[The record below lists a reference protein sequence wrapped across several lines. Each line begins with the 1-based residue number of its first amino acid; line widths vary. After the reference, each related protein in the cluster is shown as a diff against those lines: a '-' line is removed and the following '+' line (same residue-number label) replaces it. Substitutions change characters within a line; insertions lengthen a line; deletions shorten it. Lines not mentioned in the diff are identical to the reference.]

1 MDPIV
6 INISS
11 GKLLEIIMKDD
22 HEAILKIK
30 KGVLDNWANKNIRPR
45 IDQGIANQLI
55 SDMDTKIRT
64 TIRDTVKEHFKYE
77 ELEPYVREQTV
88 KIINKMIDEELGSL
102 IQTRVQEIIAKQL
115 KKIK

>member
-11 GKLLEIIMKDD
+11 EKLLDVIMKED
-22 HEAILKIK
+22 HEAILAIK
-30 KGVLDNWANKNIRPR
+30 KGVLDNWAHKNIRPR
-45 IDQGIANQLI
+45 IDQGVANQLI
-55 SDMDTKIRT
+55 SDIDAKIRT
-64 TIRDTVKEHFKYE
+64 TIKDAIKEHFKYE

-88 KIINKMIDEELGSL
+88 KIINKMIDEELGVQ
-102 IQTRVQEIIAKQL
+102 IQKRVQEIIAKQL